1 MSRLVLVCAAAVLVV
16 TMLSFAG
23 AAPPTPTTSSKSNL
37 YRELP
42 GTTLVSVS
50 TPLITTVEPQAVYTT
65 SPTADFVLTQFCAS
79 PTINGIRLTATALGS
94 IVQIAHTTTTT
105 LCYTFQPGLI
115 MPKSALITCT
125 TTEFAGLSG
134 FCMIAGL
141 QRP

>member
-23 AAPPTPTTSSKSNL
+23 AATNLNSSRSNI

-42 GTTLVSVS
+42 GTTLVSAS
-50 TPLITTVEPQAVYTT
+50 TPLITTIDPQLVYTT
-65 SPTADFVLTQFCAS
+65 PATGDFVLTQFCAS
-79 PTINGIRLTATALGS
+79 STINGIRLAATLLGG
-94 IVQIAHTTTTT
+94 IAHTTTTT

-115 MPKSALITCT
+115 MPKAALITCT
-125 TTEFAGLSG
+125 TTEFAGQSG

-141 QRP
+141 LRP

>member
-79 PTINGIRLTATALGS
+79 STINGIRLAATLLGG
-94 IVQIAHTTTTT
+94 IAHTTTTT

-115 MPKSALITCT
+115 MPKAALITCT
-125 TTEFAGLSG
+125 TTEFAGQSG

-141 QRP
+141 LRP

>member
-23 AAPPTPTTSSKSNL
+23 AATNLNSSRSNI

-42 GTTLVSVS
+42 GTTLVSAS
-50 TPLITTVEPQAVYTT
+50 TPLITTIDPQLVYTT
-65 SPTADFVLTQFCAS
+65 PATGDFVLTQFCAS

-141 QRP
+141 LRP